1 MVQKYYILFFDE
13 ASKRNIRVVGFGGI
27 FYDSEGNIVAKYVW
41 GLGQATNDQ
50 VEDYALLWGIC
61 IASEKKIVSL
71 KVIGD
76 STVIIK
82 SMIGEVTLM
91 DRKLATIMAR
101 TKKKATYS
109 TKISFSH
116 SKICLNFVVDQWDN
130 KST

>member
-27 FYDSEGNIVAKYVW
+27 FCDSEGNIVAKYVW

-50 VEDYALLWGIC
+50 VEDYALLWGIL

-76 STVIIK
+76 SMVIIK
-82 SMIGEVTLM
+82 SRDYYGKNQKEGNLFHQNIFLPLQNMPQFCCRPMG
-91 DRKLATIMAR
+91 
-101 TKKKATYS
+101 
-109 TKISFSH
+109 
-116 SKICLNFVVDQWDN
+116 
-130 KST
+130 